1 MLSFLPI
8 ISSAFFWPYNYP
20 KASKFHLAGQLPCSG
35 PRDYTL
41 ANVGPIDATDNF
53 TRLRVDLNGMKAE
66 VYAREGEHLRTR
78 MHSF

>member
-8 ISSAFFWPYNYP
+8 ISSAFFWPYSHP
-20 KASKFHLAGQLPCSG
+20 KASKFHLAGQLPCSC

-53 TRLRVDLNGMKAE
+53 TRPRVDLSRVKAE
-66 VYAREGEHLRTR
+66 VYARKGEHLRTR
-78 MHSF
+78 VHSF